1 MMDVSVLSVS
11 DINQAIKQHIEASP
25 QFGYVLVQGEVS
37 NLREQHGA
45 GHLYFT
51 LKDDDSKI
59 SAVMFASSARR
70 LKVLFRD
77 GDHIKVEARV
87 TVYEKT
93 GSYQLLVTHAEPL
106 GIGAL
111 FIRFEQLKKK
121 LLAQGL
127 FDETHKVAIPSYPQ
141 RIGIITAPTGAAV
154 RDMITTC
161 KKRWPLAELTVIP
174 CLVQGQ
180 SAAPSIVEAI
190 AQADRQ
196 AFDVILLGR
205 GGGSIEDLWAFNE
218 ESVAQAI
225 YRCETPIIAGVGH
238 ETDTT
243 IADYVA
249 DWRAATPTAAAM
261 RATPDILQVQEDVQ
275 QLHARLA
282 SRLTGLLD
290 MKRQLWI
297 RYATSRVFTDRE
309 GLIAMRQLGLD
320 QLSFRLATSM
330 QSRHQGLSHLV
341 ERTSTTLASVMTR
354 VLEVNRSRA
363 GLAIANLDQ
372 LSPLKILSRGY
383 AMVETP
389 THQLVDSINDVGID
403 DEIRIK
409 VRDGMIQSRVTH
421 KEKN

>member
-1 MMDVSVLSVS
+1 MMDMSVLSVS

-70 LKVLFRD
+70 MKVNFRD

-111 FIRFEQLKKK
+111 FIRFEQLKTK
-121 LLAQGL
+121 LLSQGL
-127 FDETHKVAIPSYPQ
+127 FDEAHKVPIPRYPQ
-141 RIGIITAPTGAAV
+141 QIAIITAPTGAAV

-161 KKRWPLAELTVIP
+161 QKRWPIAALTVIP

-180 SAAPSIVEAI
+180 SAAPSITDAI
-190 AQADRQ
+190 AQADRLG
-196 AFDVILLGR
+196 FDVILLGR

-218 ESVAQAI
+218 EQVAHAI
-225 YRCETPIIAGVGH
+225 YQCRTPIISGVGH

-261 RATPDILQVQEDVQ
+261 RATPDIAQVQLELRQ
-275 QLHARLA
+275 RYLTLS
-282 SRLTGLLD
+282 SRLTSLVD
-290 MKRQLWI
+290 IKRQQVI
-297 RYATSRVFTDRE
+297 RYSTSRVFTDRDS
-309 GLIAMRQLGLD
+309 LIAMRQLGLD
-320 QLSFRLATSM
+320 QLGFRLASAM
-330 QSRHQGLSHLV
+330 QNRHQSLAHIVDRSTVALSSAMS
-341 ERTSTTLASVMTR
+341 RT
-354 VLEVNRSRA
+354 LEAAKSRT
-363 GLAIANLDQ
+363 GVVIANLDQ

-389 THQLVDSINDVGID
+389 THHVIESINDVGID
-403 DEIRIK
+403 DVLRIK
-409 VRDGMIQSRVTH
+409 VCDGVIQSRVTH

>member
-70 LKVLFRD
+70 MKVLFRD

-127 FDETHKVAIPSYPQ
+127 FDEAHKVSIPRYPQ
-141 RIGIITAPTGAAV
+141 RIAIITAPTGAAV

-161 KKRWPLAELTVIP
+161 QKRWPIASLTVIP

-180 SAAPSIVEAI
+180 SAAPSIVDAI
-190 AQADRQ
+190 TQADRLG
-196 AFDVILLGR
+196 FDVLLLGR

-218 ESVAQAI
+218 EQVAQAI
-225 YRCETPIIAGVGH
+225 YQCRTPIIAGVGH

-261 RATPDILQVQEDVQ
+261 RATPDIAQVQLELQ
-275 QLHARLA
+275 QRYLTLS
-282 SRLTGLLD
+282 SRLTGLVD
-290 MKRQLWI
+290 VKRQQLI
-297 RYATSRVFTDRE
+297 RYTTSRVFTDRDS
-309 GLIAMRQLGLD
+309 LIAMRQLGLD
-320 QLSFRLATSM
+320 QLSFRLATAM
-330 QSRHQGLSHLV
+330 QSRHQTLAHLV
-341 ERTSTTLASVMTR
+341 ERSAIGLSSAMNRTLEAAKTR
-354 VLEVNRSRA
+354 T
-363 GLAIANLDQ
+363 GLVVANLDQ
-372 LSPLKILSRGY
+372 LSPLKILARGY

-389 THQLVDSINDVGID
+389 THHVIESINDVGID
-403 DEIRIK
+403 DELRIN
-409 VRDGMIQSRVTH
+409 VRDGIIQSRVTH